1 MEGVVWIPSQ
11 TRLSEIIIQDYIGF
25 LLLPW
30 QITTNL
36 VA

>member
-1 MEGVVWIPSQ
+1 MEGVVWTPSQ
-11 TRLSEIIIQDYIGF
+11 TRLSEIIIQDYISF